1 MTHLQQPPNPSDF
14 TSYFFLL
21 SLLKLHRLRASLLL
35 ILQAAFLHGAFPPAV
50 ALYQN
55 VFPMYPH
62 AWRPSSMVQLL
73 HPHIPYPSYLLY
85 FFLHRIYLLWFS
97 IIYILLMYCP
107 DPQLENKGRKFLS
120 ILFSV
125 ATSTWPSTINNGSWR
140 WYNWILVGN

>member
-1 MTHLQQPPNPSDF
+1 MTYLQQSPNPSDF

-21 SLLKLHRLRASLLL
+21 SLLKLHWASLLL

-50 ALYQN
+50 PLAQN
-55 VFPMYPH
+55 VFPIYSH
-62 AWRPSSMVQLL
+62 AWRPSSTVQPLL
-73 HPHIPYPSYLLY
+73 PHIPYPSYLLY
-85 FFLHRIYLLWFS
+85 FFLHRIYLLWLS
-97 IIYILLMYCP
+97 IIYILLIYCP

-125 ATSTWPSTINNGSWR
+125 ATTSTWPSTISNGSWR